1 MQFLGLSINYM
12 NYTEPRNTQMKSDR
26 APEELVD
33 LSRASLFLSV
43 ANAYLSVCR
52 TAAFGKAGLPSPS
65 STRGERAAHAN
76 MTFAQWGEGE
86 VRVRNQ

>member
-1 MQFLGLSINYM
+1 
-12 NYTEPRNTQMKSDR
+12 MKSDR

-65 STRGERAAHAN
+65 VVDLREASGRLDTRT
-76 MTFAQWGEGE
+76 MQI
-86 VRVRNQ
+86 